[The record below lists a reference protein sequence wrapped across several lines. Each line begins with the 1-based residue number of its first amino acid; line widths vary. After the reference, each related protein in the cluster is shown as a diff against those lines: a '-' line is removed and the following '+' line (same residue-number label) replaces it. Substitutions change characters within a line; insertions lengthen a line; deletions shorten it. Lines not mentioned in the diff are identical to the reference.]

1 MEVYATKQEENC
13 RAERGVGGGVQQNNL
28 ESCRAIV
35 YIGRV
40 LIPQY
45 IIFTLFLIPS
55 SSVNLYSRLFFYGK
69 GPDWGLWGPW
79 GPTPHT
85 TSSWGP
91 RGPWGPTPFT
101 RGPEL
106 FSLEGG
112 PVRDVRGVLDPQKA
126 TGFWH

>member
-55 SSVNLYSRLFFYGK
+55 SSVNLYSRYLYLLGRIELK
-69 GPDWGLWGPW
+69 
-79 GPTPHT
+79 
-85 TSSWGP
+85 P
-91 RGPWGPTPFT
+91 RSHAIFINYEDLVPNHPAP
-101 RGPEL
+101 
-106 FSLEGG
+106 
-112 PVRDVRGVLDPQKA
+112 
-126 TGFWH
+126 

>member
-55 SSVNLYSRLFFYGK
+55 SSVNVYSRYYVPARAHRAQAPITCYFY
-69 GPDWGLWGPW
+69 
-79 GPTPHT
+79 
-85 TSSWGP
+85 
-91 RGPWGPTPFT
+91 
-101 RGPEL
+101 
-106 FSLEGG
+106 
-112 PVRDVRGVLDPQKA
+112 
-126 TGFWH
+126 